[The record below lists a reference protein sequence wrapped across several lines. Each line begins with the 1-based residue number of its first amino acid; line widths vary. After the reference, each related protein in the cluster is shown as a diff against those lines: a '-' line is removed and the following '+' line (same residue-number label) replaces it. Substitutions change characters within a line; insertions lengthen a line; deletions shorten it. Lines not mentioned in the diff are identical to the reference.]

1 MLFQNVCGEKRF
13 VKNVYERFGR
23 KIVKVAIM
31 TLQSANANELVTEEA
46 SAYLGGH

>member
-1 MLFQNVCGEKRF
+1 MFMKD
-13 VKNVYERFGR
+13 GR